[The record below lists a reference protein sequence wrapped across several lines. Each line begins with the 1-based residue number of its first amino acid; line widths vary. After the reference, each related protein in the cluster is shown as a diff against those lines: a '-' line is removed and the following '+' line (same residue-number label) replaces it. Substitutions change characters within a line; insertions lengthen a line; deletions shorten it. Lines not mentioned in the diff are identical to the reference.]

1 LNALGNIR
9 ESVEKLHQYYGT
21 ERLDDAMNHV
31 YSEMVQFDYINWL
44 PILEVCVSQNYLPEN
59 LLQLSMNYFMWKGNM
74 KASADFARVLKHWKN
89 KGLNDIEETYNFT
102 PLQNFYQE
110 FAFEEEG
117 DQMKKIL
124 QTNISNELF
133 NYNTAVL
140 YSGLKTLYYSGY
152 FENILLLRVYYSL
165 NLLYYTQIWEFG
177 IRKLKDFTGFNPGI
191 PQQWVNVY
199 FTTTGDNP
207 EDSEL
212 FHHILPRNPKEIERS
227 KDIFLVLG
235 FNRNTGKLI
244 RMVLFRQRV
253 DKNKA
258 TAIWR
263 NEMMFN

>member
-1 LNALGNIR
+1 MRIA
-9 ESVEKLHQYYGT
+9 
-21 ERLDDAMNHV
+21 
-31 YSEMVQFDYINWL
+31 SE
-44 PILEVCVSQNYLPEN
+44 P
-59 LLQLSMNYFMWKGNM
+59 K
-74 KASADFARVLKHWKN
+74 KN